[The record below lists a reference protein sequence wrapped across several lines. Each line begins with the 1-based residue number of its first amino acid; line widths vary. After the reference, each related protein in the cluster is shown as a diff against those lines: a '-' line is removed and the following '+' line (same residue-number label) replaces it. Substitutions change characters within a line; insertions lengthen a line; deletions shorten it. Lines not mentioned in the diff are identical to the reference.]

1 MNEAQLSR
9 GAEKVR
15 GWLSEFER
23 RANPGPFQ
31 APFLHHF
38 GAEPDGD
45 APHLVMA
52 VITHGNEFGTL
63 PAILRLQEELLESSI
78 SRSFKVT
85 LLLGNPEA
93 ALKNS
98 RFIDEDLNRVMTF
111 DRPADNLER
120 RRAEELRPVLD
131 SADLF
136 LDIHQ
141 TQTPTEAAF
150 WTMPWEDDLG
160 LWARALGGASAGL
173 TRGPGGQF
181 SQGKCCLDEYVRGR
195 GKVGITVEV
204 GERGEDEGQANLAHQ
219 VMQRALNVLG
229 RLQCGARL
237 LDLAEEMPQI
247 SWHATADV
255 VPAASREHRLRPGIY
270 NFAQV
275 KKGDLLSETGSPEI
289 RASADGRI
297 LFPKYPAPG
306 DPPPPELFRLGV
318 QISDPDALYRKA

>member
-23 RANPGPFQ
+23 RADPGPFQ
-31 APFLHHF
+31 IPYVHHF
-38 GAEPDGD
+38 GAEPVHDS
-45 APHLVMA
+45 PHLVMG

-63 PAILRLQEELLESSI
+63 PAVLRLQEELLTSSVPQ
-78 SRSFKVT
+78 SFRVT
-85 LLLGNPEA
+85 LLLGNPDA
-93 ALKNS
+93 ALKNC

-141 TQTPTEAAF
+141 TQKPTESPF
-150 WTMPWEDDLG
+150 WTMPWEGNLG

-173 TRGPGGQF
+173 TRHPGGQF
-181 SQGKCCLDEYVRGR
+181 SQGKCCLDEYVRLR
-195 GKVGITVEV
+195 GKIGITVEV
-204 GERGEDEGQANLAHQ
+204 GERGEDEAQENLAYQ
-219 VMQRALNVLG
+219 IMRRAVDVQG
-229 RLQCGARL
+229 RLVFGAQL
-237 LDLAEEMPQI
+237 LDMAEEMPQI
-247 SWHATADV
+247 DWHATADV
-255 VPAASREHRLRPGIY
+255 VPAASAEHRLRPGIH

-275 KKGDLLSETGSPEI
+275 KKGDLLSPTGSPEI
-289 RASADGRI
+289 RASDDGRI
-297 LFPKYPAPG
+297 LFPKYPAPS

-318 QISDPDALYRKA
+318 PLSDPDALYRKA